1 MKPRFH
7 ILLCCLL
14 ACLCAQAQPPISSI
28 YQHLRNDASP
38 VVQTLYKLLDQYYQ
52 LQITSKA
59 LAQHLAPLAD
69 KGPDREKAIVN
80 MALSYT
86 KQEEEDF
93 GFYNLRLAVND
104 AENLPDNDIVKGV
117 VLVEFGNY
125 LFNRETNDLAIEFLR
140 RGIPI
145 LERYKPK
152 GLEGA
157 GFSLLNKILR
167 CFAELDEKDSVS
179 VYMDKVIDH
188 ARLYNDK
195 LWLSSAYNNKG
206 YRFYEQGQL
215 DSALSYYTLSQSFL
229 NLSDSIHLLFYENV
243 NENIAHIHAKKGEYD
258 QALTLLRQVI
268 ATRLRFR
275 NNNLVAV
282 KGLSYYTDYCLAS
295 GKGAEAMA
303 YYQQCVPLLRLS
315 GQGYEGSAEYLG
327 LMMKLA
333 KWSGNTADYA
343 HYFNLLLEKERKKLD
358 TEKQLLEKRK
368 GINKYI
374 KSRNAL
380 FEQQLEIEKLQKAK
394 LQQSV
399 SYRNIFIVILL
410 LLSGVVLYSIHAS
423 GRYKKKLLEM
433 ENEKL
438 QQREKILDL
447 ENVNLKTHIELK
459 EKDIARV
466 VADNK
471 LRTEM
476 KKDFLKKLE
485 ELSDGDDK
493 RLKTEIRK
501 LRGELGQTIDQHGKI
516 DLLQHNIE
524 DINAQFEAK
533 LRAAI
538 PAITQSEIE
547 ICSLI
552 RLGYNNTDIANITNK
567 TPENIR
573 VNKFRIKQKAGLA
586 DMKELERLIKEV

>member
-1 MKPRFH
+1 MKLRFH
-7 ILLCCLL
+7 ILLCCLM
-14 ACLCAQAQPPISSI
+14 ACLYGKAQPPISSI
-28 YQHLRNDASP
+28 YQHVRDVGSP
-38 VVQTLYKLLDQYYQ
+38 VVQAVYQLLDQYYL
-52 LQITSKA
+52 LQIKDKA
-59 LAQHLAPLAD
+59 LAQQLEPLAN
-69 KGPDREKAIVN
+69 KGSDREKAFAN

-86 KQEEEDF
+86 KLEEEDF
-93 GFYNLRLAVND
+93 GFYNLRLAVSH
-104 AENLPDNDIVKGV
+104 AETLPDNDIVKGV

-125 LFNRETNDLAIEFLR
+125 LLNRETNDLAIEFLR

-145 LERYKPK
+145 LEQYKPK

-157 GFSLLNKILR
+157 GFSLLNKVLR

-179 VYMDKVIDH
+179 VYMDKVIAH
-188 ARLYNDK
+188 ARSYNDK

-206 YRFYEQGQL
+206 YRFYGDGQL
-215 DSALSYYTLSQSFL
+215 DSALACYRLSQSFL
-229 NLSDSIHLLFYENV
+229 NLSDSVHLLFYENV
-243 NENIAHIHAKKGEYD
+243 NENIAHIHAKKGEYAP
-258 QALTLLRQVI
+258 ALALLQKVI
-268 ATRLRFR
+268 DTRLRFR
-275 NNNLVAV
+275 GNNLGAV

-295 GKGAEAMA
+295 GRGTAAMA
-303 YYQQCVPLLRLS
+303 YYRQCLPLLKLS
-315 GQGYEGSAEYLG
+315 GLGFQSSAEYMG

-333 KWSGNTADYA
+333 KWSGNTAEYT
-343 HYFNLLLEKERKKLD
+343 HYFNLSLEKEKKKLE
-358 TEKQLLEKRK
+358 TEKQLLVSRK

-394 LQQSV
+394 LEQSV
-399 SYRNIFIVILL
+399 SYRNIFIIILL
-410 LLSGVVLYSIHAS
+410 LLSGVVLYSIYAS
-423 GRYKKKLLEM
+423 GKYKKKLLEV

-447 ENVNLKTHIELK
+447 ENINLKTNIELK

-466 VADNK
+466 VADNR

-485 ELSDGDDK
+485 ELNSGDEK
-493 RLKTEIRK
+493 RVKNEILK
-501 LRGELGQTIDQHGKI
+501 LRGELGQTIDQHGKL

-573 VNKFRIKQKAGLA
+573 VNKFRIKQKAGLE
-586 DMKELERLIKEV
+586 DMKDLERLIKEL